1 MQSLSRL
8 VVGLGKCVHITPV
21 LRDVLHQNHSTLNCV
36 RGTGP
41 AYFSSRVTDNS
52 GCPGL
57 CSAMHSDL
65 FVPRNRTRL
74 GRQELLHRSSSCL
87 ELTATSPSLPVH
99 QSQSVSSRAQD
110 SSFQAAVFHLPL
122 LWELLKRLNW
132 TELLSGRSV
141 VHCDKHFSCGIKR
154 TLCCMISS
162 KLQIRIKIV
171 TALSIWHVAK

>member
-1 MQSLSRL
+1 VHQRSTSIMHYLPSILSLSLSCVMQSLSRL
-8 VVGLGKCVHITPV
+8 VKGLGKCEHITPV
-21 LRDVLHQNHSTLNCV
+21 LRDVLHQNHSTLTFNCV

-52 GCPGL
+52 GRPGL

-74 GRQELLHRSSSCL
+74 WRQELLHRSSSCL

-110 SSFQAAVFHLPL
+110 SSFQAGLSLTSPL
-122 LWELLKRLNW
+122 TTIEEIELNW
-132 TELLSGRSV
+132 
-141 VHCDKHFSCGIKR
+141 
-154 TLCCMISS
+154 
-162 KLQIRIKIV
+162 
-171 TALSIWHVAK
+171 